1 LERPVFFCRISVS
14 NHSLRPALKTLI
26 VATAFMSLLVA
37 GCGTAPTAAVSATG
51 ESDGGYMLVRNNK
64 RQETLLG
71 SRLARESRENA
82 ESVKAIGRRG
92 YQDSQNEKSGSS
104 LATDH

>member
-1 LERPVFFCRISVS
+1 M
-14 NHSLRPALKTLI
+14 KTLI
-26 VATAFMSLLVA
+26 AATAFTSLLIA
-37 GCGTAPTAAVSATG
+37 GCGTTTPTAAVSATG

-64 RQETLLG
+64 RQEVLVG

-92 YQDSQNEKSGSS
+92 YQESQNEKSGSP
-104 LATDH
+104 LATEH